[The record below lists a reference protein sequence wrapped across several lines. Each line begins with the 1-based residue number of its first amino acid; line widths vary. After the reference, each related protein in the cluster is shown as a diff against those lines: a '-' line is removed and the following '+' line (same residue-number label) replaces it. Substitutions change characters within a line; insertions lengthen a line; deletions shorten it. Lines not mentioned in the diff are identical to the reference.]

1 MHPSLF
7 LTVAVP
13 LIAAIGANAESHV
26 IKFVNQCGY
35 GSPVLML
42 NGKNV
47 LTGDEYT
54 SNGPFSGIGY
64 LQTGDCNTNG
74 ENCTLLEMTLI
85 NPTCAG
91 CGSSTDISLIP
102 PHVYNVETS
111 FAYYNGCDGVG
122 TTCSDPNC
130 SDSAF
135 FVPDDNFVQV
145 ACQVD
150 NVNLLVSFCA
160 TASQFVSGNSSSST
174 PAGAGTPS
182 STPLPPAPVM
192 PMSSGNPMS
201 SAMPTT
207 PPVPTA
213 PVLPAVSA
221 TPSTSPKQCRRSTH
235 SQQKREPKSLVGRAY
250 RHRSRITPE
259 H

>member
-1 MHPSLF
+1 SLF

-13 LIAAIGANAESHV
+13 LIATIRANAESHV

-42 NGKNV
+42 DGKNV
-47 LTGDEYT
+47 LTSGDEYT
-54 SNGPFSGIGY
+54 SSGPFSGIAY
-64 LQTGDCNTNG
+64 LQTGGCNTNG

-130 SDSAF
+130 SNSAF

-145 ACQVD
+145 ACQIND
-150 NVNLLVSFCA
+150 VNLLVSFCA
-160 TASQFVSGNSSSST
+160 TASQFVSGNNSSST
-174 PAGAGTPS
+174 PAGAGTPLS
-182 STPLPPAPVM
+182 NPPPATPT
-192 PMSSGNPMS
+192 N
-201 SAMPTT
+201 SAMTT
-207 PPVPTA
+207 PA
-213 PVLPAVSA
+213 MA
-221 TPSTSPKQCRRSTH
+221 T
-235 SQQKREPKSLVGRAY
+235 
-250 RHRSRITPE
+250 
-259 H
+259 